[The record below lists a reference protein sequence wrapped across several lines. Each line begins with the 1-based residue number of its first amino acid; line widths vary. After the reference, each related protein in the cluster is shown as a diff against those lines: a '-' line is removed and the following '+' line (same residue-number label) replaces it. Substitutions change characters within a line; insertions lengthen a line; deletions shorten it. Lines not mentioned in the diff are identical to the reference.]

1 MRGIRL
7 TPTGLTLCKE
17 DGSDLSVFVP
27 YVLPDEIFDARITQ
41 TQKNFAKAVVTKL
54 IKPSALRQ
62 KPHCKHFGVCGG
74 CDLQHLKDE
83 EQLNFKKEILLTQLQ
98 KMGGFDLTN
107 LPEIILRPTHEKYY
121 RRRVQVP
128 VVKNNDQIELGF
140 FRAESHQVE
149 PLQECFIQN
158 KSLTEII
165 LILAKK
171 LNEFQKQKPGFNLIY
186 DEKKHQGELRHII
199 LKTNRAGDEVLL
211 GFVTQTSQNGWM
223 KVFWEEIKELLKPYN
238 VIGFLQNVQSKRGNT
253 ILSEHWNLI
262 QGTAE
267 FKESDFDLNLYDT
280 LASFTQVNLEGEK
293 IIHATLKEWL
303 EGLKS
308 KHLLDVYGGRGDF
321 SFLLR
326 ESFKNKIIVEE
337 NHISVALGQKVVKEN
352 GLKDFEYICDKAE
365 KVIKEKAQVIGDFV
379 AIVDPPRKGLMSEVI
394 TALNDN
400 PAVKLAY
407 VSCDPVTLA
416 RDLKL
421 LCEKTYEIEHILLI
435 DMFPQTHHMETMVLL
450 KGKN

>member
-1 MRGIRL
+1 VRGIRL

-17 DGSDLSVFVP
+17 EGSDLSVFVP
-27 YVLPDEIFDARITQ
+27 YVLPEEEFEARVIQ
-41 TQKNFAKAVVTKL
+41 QQKNFSKAVLTKL
-54 IKPSALRQ
+54 IKPSPLRQ

-74 CDLQHLKDE
+74 CDLQHLLDGA
-83 EQLNFKKEILLTQLQ
+83 QLKFKKEILETQLQ
-98 KMGGFDLTN
+98 KMGGFNLVDLPQIV
-107 LPEIILRPTHEKYY
+107 LKPTHEKYY

-140 FRAESHQVE
+140 YRAESHQVE

-165 LILAKK
+165 LIIGKK

-186 DEKKHQGELRHII
+186 DEKKHQGELRHLI

-223 KVFWEEIKELLKPYN
+223 KVFWDEVKDLLKPYQ
-238 VIGFLQNVQSKRGNT
+238 VIGFLQNVQSKKGNT

-262 QGTAE
+262 AGTEE
-267 FKESDFDLNLYDT
+267 FKESDFGLNLYDT
-280 LASFTQVNLEGEK
+280 LASFTQVNLTGEK
-293 IIHATLKEWL
+293 IIHQTLSEWL
-303 EGLKS
+303 QGVKS
-308 KHLLDVYGGRGDF
+308 KHLIDIYGGRGDF
-321 SFLLR
+321 SFILR
-326 ESFKNKIIVEE
+326 DSFEHKIVIEE
-337 NHISVALGQKVVKEN
+337 NHISVMLGKKIVKEN
-352 GLKDFEYICDKAE
+352 DLKNFEYICDKAE
-365 KVIKEKAQVIGDFV
+365 KVIKEKAQLIGDFV
-379 AIVDPPRKGLMSEVI
+379 AIVDPPRKGLMPEVV

-421 LCEKTYEIEHILLI
+421 LCEKTYQIEQISLI

-450 KGKN
+450 KRKE